1 MKYIVTGA
9 TGHIGN
15 NLVKLLLSL
24 GHDVTI
30 LIRNIKDPSII
41 EFNCCKLIG
50 DLSDKEFI
58 EKAIE
63 PDSIVIHSAGVI
75 DITEKQV
82 EQMMKVNVEATIN
95 LLQTCI
101 NKKVKKFIYLSSTDA
116 IPGKNMTVK
125 EPTEFLLNGL
135 DTYYG
140 ITKAMASDYVLKA
153 IKQGLIEGCIICPSA
168 VLGTRDFKVSSQ
180 GSVVKNCINKKICFY
195 TRGNYNFVDVD
206 AVCMAI
212 YKASLKCPSPVY
224 LVTGKDVT
232 IKEFFKTIYKGL
244 GKKPIMIYSPYWLT
258 IVGTWFSPLYYKITK
273 KKPVYTKMAIKTL
286 NDKKTFDNSLA
297 IKELDLTETEFL
309 GLVNKTIE
317 WFKRF

>member
-24 GHDVTI
+24 GHNVTI
-30 LIRNIKDPSII
+30 LIRNIKDPSIV
-41 EFNCCKLIG
+41 EFDCCKLVG
-50 DLSDKEFI
+50 DLSNQDFI
-58 EKAIE
+58 EKAVE
-63 PDSIVIHSAGVI
+63 EDAIVIHSAGVI

-101 NKKVKKFIYLSSTDA
+101 KKKVKKFIYLSSTDA
-116 IPGKNMTVK
+116 IPGKNKMVN
-125 EPTEFLLNGL
+125 EPDSFGLDGL

-180 GSVVKNCINKKICFY
+180 GSVVKNCINKKLCFY
-195 TRGNYNFVDVD
+195 TRGNYNFVDVE

-212 YKASLKCPSPVY
+212 YNASLNCPSPVY

-232 IKEFFKTIYKGL
+232 IKEFFKTIYIGL

-258 IVGTWFSPLYYKITK
+258 IIGTWFSPLYYKITK

-297 IKELDLTETEFL
+297 VKELGLYETDFL
-309 GLVNKTIE
+309 ELVNKTID

>member
-125 EPTEFLLNGL
+125 EPTEFLLDGL

-212 YKASLKCPSPVY
+212 YKASLKCQSPVY

>member
-30 LIRNIKDPSII
+30 LIRNINDPAIK
-41 EFNCCKLIG
+41 EFNCSKLIG
-50 DLSDKEFI
+50 DLSDSTFI
-58 EKAIE
+58 ENSIE

-82 EQMMKVNVEATIN
+82 EQMMKVNVDATIN
-95 LLQTCI
+95 LVQICI
-101 NKKVKKFIYLSSTDA
+101 KKKVKKFIYLSSTDA
-116 IPGKNMTVK
+116 IPGYNTKLS
-125 EPTEFLLNGL
+125 EPNEFALDGL
-135 DTYYG
+135 STYYG
-140 ITKAMASDYVLKA
+140 ITKGIASDYVLKVL
-153 IKQGLIEGCIICPSA
+153 KQGMLDGCIICPSA

-180 GSVVKNCINKKICFY
+180 GSVVKNCLKKKICFY

-206 AVCMAI
+206 DVCIAI
-212 YKASLKCPSPVY
+212 YNASISSPSYVY
-224 LVTGKDVT
+224 LVTGVDVT

-244 GKKPIMIYSPYWLT
+244 NKKPIMIYSPYWLT
-258 IVGTWFSPLYYKITK
+258 IVGTWFSPLYYKLTN

-297 IKELDLTETEFL
+297 KKEI
-309 GLVNKTIE
+309 GLKESDFQDVVNKTID